1 MAGDWRLPVWRMKL
15 NTHGY
20 FRVDGEH
27 SAISYQWS
35 TVSRFDAFAE
45 DEVQREACETCVE
58 SKENKKAD
66 S

>member
-1 MAGDWRLPVWRMKL
+1 MESTQR
-15 NTHGY
+15 
-20 FRVDGEH
+20 

-35 TVSRFDAFAE
+35 TVSGFDAFTE

-58 SKENKKAD
+58 SKENQKAD

>member
-1 MAGDWRLPVWRMKL
+1 MKL